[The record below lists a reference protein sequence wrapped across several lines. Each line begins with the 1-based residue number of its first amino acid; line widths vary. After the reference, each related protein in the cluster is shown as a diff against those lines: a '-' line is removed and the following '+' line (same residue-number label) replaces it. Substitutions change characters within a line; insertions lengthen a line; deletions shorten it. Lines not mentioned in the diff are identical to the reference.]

1 MFCILKYYATCSLM
15 TGLAMHPCNPNTREA
30 EGSLGYTARQTTLMT
45 STPDQFIAAKETQ

>member
-1 MFCILKYYATCSLM
+1 MQNRSLM

-45 STPDQFIAAKETQ
+45 FTPDQFTAAKETQ